1 MHAPSAFSRPVL
13 QAVMVQQAES
23 FICRRC
29 RTNPPSSHESFDSPY
44 HFHPEVEIIL
54 LEDSRGTCYVAD
66 AIEPYAPGDFFMIG
80 ANVPHVFVREAL
92 AERAPPHPETSV
104 VLQFRTDFLG
114 ESFLA
119 RPELRDVRELITS
132 SANGLRF
139 SDRTSRWVA
148 PRLEKLLV
156 QKGARR
162 IALVLEILDHLAQAK
177 GRPLA
182 SGALAKQIDPKDF
195 VRLDRVLAHLAAH
208 YPREITLTSVARIA
222 ALGPTSFSRW
232 FKQATSKSFIECLT
246 EIRLGHAYRLLTET
260 GRNVTEIAFDCGF
273 NSVSHFNHRFQQ
285 VRGMTPSE
293 FRRRARSG
301 RTAA

>member
-1 MHAPSAFSRPVL
+1 
-13 QAVMVQQAES
+13 MVQQAES

-29 RTNPPSSHESFDSPY
+29 RTNPPSSHVSFDSPY
-44 HFHPEVEIIL
+44 HFHPEIEIIR
-54 LEDSRGTCYVAD
+54 LEDSRGTCCVAD
-66 AIEPYAPGDFFMIG
+66 AVEPYAPGDLFMIG
-80 ANVPHVFVREAL
+80 GNVPHVFVRGAL
-92 AERAPPHPETSV
+92 AERAPLRPETSV
-104 VLQFRTDFLG
+104 VLQFRPDFLG

-119 RPELRDVRELITS
+119 RPELRDVRALIAA

-139 SDRTSRWVA
+139 SGRTSRWVA

-162 IALVLEILDHLAQAK
+162 LALVLEILDHLTHAK

-182 SGALAKQIDPKDF
+182 SGAPAKQIDPKDF
-195 VRLDRVLAHLAAH
+195 ARLDRVLGHLAAN
-208 YPREITLTSVARIA
+208 YPREIMLASIARVA
-222 ALGPTSFSRW
+222 ALGTTSFSRW
-232 FKQATSKSFIECLT
+232 FKQATAKSFVECLT

-293 FRRRARSG
+293 FRRRARAG